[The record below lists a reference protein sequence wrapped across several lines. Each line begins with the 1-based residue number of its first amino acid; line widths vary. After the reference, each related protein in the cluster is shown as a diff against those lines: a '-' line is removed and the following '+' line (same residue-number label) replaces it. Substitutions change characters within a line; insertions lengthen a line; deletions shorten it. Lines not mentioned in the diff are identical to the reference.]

1 MAVRPIRPAR
11 RAARPAPDA
20 ARGRGEAVDR
30 FLDALGLPPDVRAS
44 RIWRERRDGSREAWL
59 EDLVDGYAR
68 SPAEILADA
77 IPSQRAAISWR

>member
-11 RAARPAPDA
+11 RAASPAPDA
-20 ARGRGEAVDR
+20 AAAAEAVDR

-44 RIWRERRDGSREAWL
+44 QDLEGTPRRVAQAWL
-59 EDLVDGYAR
+59 EDLVDGYRR

-77 IPSQRAAISWR
+77 IPSRAAISWR